1 MVSFS
6 FIRKCITWLIIL
18 IFGSVAEMY
27 VAYSYIVIGNI
38 QKLI

>member
-1 MVSFS
+1 MVSLS
-6 FIRKCITWLIIL
+6 FITKYITWLIVL

-27 VAYSYIVIGNI
+27 VTYSCIVIGNI